1 LVAAGRAIRSTVAV
15 LTLVRLVDETTGFFP
30 SASVERF
37 RDDIGIDYGVAGA
50 IFLAYGI
57 GGIAG
62 GLAVA
67 ATDGRS
73 RRAVTVGGAF
83 VLAAAM
89 ALFGAA
95 TAAPVLLVA
104 AFVEAAGATCLVHGG
119 EITLAN
125 DLTSRGEGHRLE
137 RVLARTNLWAV
148 AGDVAGPLV
157 LALARA
163 AGVGWR
169 ETFLA
174 AGALVALYGLV
185 LARLAFPPAVD
196 APSGGD
202 DEPVPVSRQATVWLL
217 GAAAFAT
224 MPLDESYLA
233 AVLAFAEEVRSVDP
247 ALVALLGVSFVAGGA
262 VAFTSLAGVVARTPL
277 PTLLWTTGLAMSAV
291 MLVAAFAPA
300 WALVPVGLVQSCLLA
315 TTWLGLQ
322 VMVLRANPGREGR
335 TKLLVEVTEASS
347 FGLVVVL
354 GVVADRAGLQDAL
367 VGFALVPLLL
377 LPVSR
382 ALARRSRHDSSQTT
396 SVSRPSARS

>member
-1 LVAAGRAIRSTVAV
+1 V
-15 LTLVRLVDETTGFFP
+15 LTLVRLVDETTGFLP

-37 RDDIGIDYGVAGA
+37 RDDVGIDYRVAGA

-62 GLAVA
+62 GVAVA

-73 RRAVTVGGAF
+73 RRAVTVGGAL

-125 DLTSRGEGHRLE
+125 DLAARGEGHRLE

-174 AGALVALYGLV
+174 AAALVALYGVV
-185 LARLAFPPAVD
+185 LARVRFPAPVD
-196 APSGGD
+196 APADGAGA
-202 DEPVPVSRQATVWLL
+202 EPVAVTRQVTVWLL

-233 AVLAFAEEVRSVDP
+233 AVLAFAEDVRGVDP
-247 ALVALLGVSFVAGGA
+247 ALVALLGVAFVAGGA
-262 VAFTSLAGVVARTPL
+262 VAFTSLADVVAGTPL
-277 PTLLWTTGLAMSAV
+277 PTLLWTTGLGMSSV

-315 TTWLGLQ
+315 MTWLGLQ

-347 FGLVVVL
+347 FGIVVVL
-354 GVVADRAGLQDAL
+354 GVVADRAGLRDAL

-382 ALARRSRHDSSQTT
+382 ALRRRWPQDSSQTT